1 MQKRQEQVCP
11 YGEQVG
17 EIAELFRVSVAYVS
31 KALTRRRT
39 TGATTVRAQHGHK
52 LPRLAPF
59 YAAIRAYIAE
69 RGDTTIAELRT
80 WLLATHQVAASV
92 GLIWHTLKLLG
103 LSRKKWL
110 RAAEQDRPDVAKARA
125 EWRENQPTLDA
136 GRLIFIDET
145 WTKTNMVR
153 LYGWAEVG
161 HRLVD
166 AVPHGTGTPP
176 PSLLACAQDGLVAP
190 CVFNGAINGELFL
203 AYVEQVLVPTL
214 TGGYIVV
221 TDNLGSH
228 KVAGVRKAI
237 EDAGARLLYLPSY
250 SPDLSHSYTLPGAA
264 VADAF
269 THCITYLP
277 VWSIYADTTVGA
289 APFGDLT
296 VPGLRQAGGAC
307 GATR

>member
-103 LSRKKWL
+103 LTLKKSRSGPPSRIGRTSRRL
-110 RAAEQDRPDVAKARA
+110 VRNGASASR
-125 EWRENQPTLDA
+125 
-136 GRLIFIDET
+136 RLI
-145 WTKTNMVR
+145 R
-153 LYGWAEVG
+153 
-161 HRLVD
+161 
-166 AVPHGTGTPP
+166 
-176 PSLLACAQDGLVAP
+176 
-190 CVFNGAINGELFL
+190 
-203 AYVEQVLVPTL
+203 
-214 TGGYIVV
+214 
-221 TDNLGSH
+221 
-228 KVAGVRKAI
+228 AG
-237 EDAGARLLYLPSY
+237 
-250 SPDLSHSYTLPGAA
+250 
-264 VADAF
+264 
-269 THCITYLP
+269 
-277 VWSIYADTTVGA
+277 
-289 APFGDLT
+289 
-296 VPGLRQAGGAC
+296 
-307 GATR
+307 